1 MVLSIGKTNTLFT
14 SSKHKHN
21 SQITCI
27 PTSSVMIDQY
37 ELEEVEKAKL
47 LGVFIDSTLSWKKQV
62 AHVKQ
67 CVSFKLSLLCRI
79 HKYLPF
85 KNRVLFYNHYI
96 KPIIEYCSIV
106 WGTGCRENEN
116 VITKLQKKAA
126 RLILDADPLS
136 PCKEMFRKLNWLPF
150 KELVKY
156 KQACLIY
163 KSKTD
168 QAPSYIQDSFANV
181 TDCVSNSL
189 RSSAQNKL
197 YLPRAHSKSL
207 SYLGV
212 NIWNSIPN
220 DIRHAESLS
229 RFKVGYHNLLLEHV
243 QNS

>member
-1 MVLSIGKTNTLFT
+1 MV
-14 SSKHKHN
+14 
-21 SQITCI
+21 
-27 PTSSVMIDQY
+27 
-37 ELEEVEKAKL
+37 EVENAKL
-47 LGVFIDSTLSWKKQV
+47 LGVFVDSTLSWKKQI

-67 CVSFKLSLLCRI
+67 CVSFKLSLLRRI
-79 HKYLPF
+79 RKYLPF
-85 KNRVLFYNHYI
+85 ETRILFYNFYI
-96 KPIIEYCSIV
+96 KPVIEYCCIV

-136 PCKEMFRKLNWLPF
+136 PSKEMFKKLNWLPF

-163 KSKTD
+163 KSTTA
-168 QAPSYIQDSFANV
+168 QTPSYIQALFTNV
-181 TDCVSNSL
+181 SDCVSYSL

-197 YLPRAHSKSL
+197 YLPTAHSKSL

-212 NIWNSIPN
+212 SIWNSIPN
-220 DIRHAESLS
+220 DIRNAESLS
-229 RFKVGYHNLLLEHV
+229 QFKVEDHKLLLEHI